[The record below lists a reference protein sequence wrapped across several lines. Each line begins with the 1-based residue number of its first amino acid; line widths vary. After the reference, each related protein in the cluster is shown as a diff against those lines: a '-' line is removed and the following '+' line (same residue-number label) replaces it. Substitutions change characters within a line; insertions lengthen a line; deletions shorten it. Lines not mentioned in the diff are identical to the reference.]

1 MVKVALGCFLSECRF
16 TAPMLLLIRSSCQSI
31 FDSPSMGYYR
41 LLLLLIAGV
50 VVFLVIID
58 CDQLLS
64 VVTFHCSLSIIID
77 ASVSYS

>member
-1 MVKVALGCFLSECRF
+1 MGC
-16 TAPMLLLIRSSCQSI
+16 
-31 FDSPSMGYYR
+31 YR

-58 CDQLLS
+58 RDQLLS

-77 ASVSYS
+77 ASVTYS